1 MAKIVDNVTFDISTL
16 PIGSTATNHNLTI
29 KMVGNPN
36 YGLVKANI
44 GRKSGK
50 WYWETYC
57 DNYKHTSVTAY
68 GMGIMAKDEAI
79 PQNTF
84 STANKT
90 TAKILVGADPS
101 TTNVARKDENATGA
115 RSIVNFGVNSNFTTG
130 SVIGLLMDLDNG
142 SLTVYKNGVKI
153 EQVFSNL
160 EIGREYVPIVPENM
174 ISNTT
179 WYQTTTNFG
188 ATDFKFIPND
198 LPIGTKAYEGWLI
211 KDYAVLQNTNNK
223 KQYSL
228 SDNTLIHLPDNTT
241 EYIIEHGIE
250 QGKFIQLDVPF
261 DKHRY
266 FNDTPVVNVNG
277 KVFTHDIGMINTLS
291 IKEFAKNKS
300 FEPIYT
306 WIETKMTSNNA
317 PSPFV
322 VSSSSNFNDTYQ
334 AWKAFN
340 GTLTNL
346 EDSWVTADGITNGWI
361 QINYNIPK
369 KLNFVRISPRNYID
383 FNSSSPKNFNILGS
397 NNGVDF
403 YLLAEVKGQNDWKQN
418 TPKDFSFSNENNY
431 NIYRLEVLDN
441 NGSTGIAVGEILY
454 GYKRE
459 VN

>member
-16 PIGSTATNHNLTI
+16 PIGSTATNNNLTI
-29 KMVGNPN
+29 KMIGNPN
-36 YGLVKANI
+36 YGLVKANV

-57 DNYKHTSVTAY
+57 DNYQHTAVIAY
-68 GMGIMAKDEAI
+68 GMGIMIKDDVI

-84 STANKT
+84 ITANKT
-90 TAKILVGADPS
+90 TAKLLVGADPS
-101 TTNVARKDENATGA
+101 TATVARKDENTGT

-174 ISNTT
+174 SANTT

-211 KDYAVLQNTNNK
+211 KDYAVLQNTNTK
-223 KQYSL
+223 KHYSL
-228 SDNTLIHLPDNTT
+228 SDNTLIHLPNTSNKNM
-241 EYIIEHGIE
+241 ILHGIE
-250 QGKFIQLDVPF
+250 QGKEVQLDVPF
-261 DKHRY
+261 TKHNY
-266 FNDTPVVNVNG
+266 VNETPTG
-277 KVFTHDIGMINTLS
+277 KLFTQDSSNMNTLNLREL
-291 IKEFAKNKS
+291 KKDYA
-300 FEPIYT
+300 PIYT
-306 WIETKMTSNNA
+306 WYETRMTANNA
-317 PSPFV
+317 PSPLV
-322 VSSSSNFNDTYQ
+322 ASASSTWSASYP

-340 GTLTNL
+340 GVTTNN
-346 EDSWVTADGITNGWI
+346 DDIWASSTDYINSWISLDYDTNKK
-361 QINYNIPK
+361 INGVEIY
-369 KLNFVRISPRNYID
+369 PRNTA
-383 FNSSSPKNFNILGS
+383 FATQNPKEFIVQGS

-403 YLLAEVKGQNDWKQN
+403 TDIKKFDMNNWTPLAPNLFMFDEVNYRHYRILVLSIHGGTNASIVHIRYL
-418 TPKDFSFSNENNY
+418 
-431 NIYRLEVLDN
+431 
-441 NGSTGIAVGEILY
+441 
-454 GYKRE
+454 YKRE